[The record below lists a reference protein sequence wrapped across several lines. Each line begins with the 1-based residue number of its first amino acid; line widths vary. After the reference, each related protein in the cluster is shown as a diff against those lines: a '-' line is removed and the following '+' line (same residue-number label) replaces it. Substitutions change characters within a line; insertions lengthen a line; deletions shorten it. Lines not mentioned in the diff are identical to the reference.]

1 MYSMGWFSSK
11 EKTDDDDNDDVPFWD
26 KSTDNLKGPQI
37 PAHVI

>member
-11 EKTDDDDNDDVPFWD
+11 EKTDDDDDVPFWD